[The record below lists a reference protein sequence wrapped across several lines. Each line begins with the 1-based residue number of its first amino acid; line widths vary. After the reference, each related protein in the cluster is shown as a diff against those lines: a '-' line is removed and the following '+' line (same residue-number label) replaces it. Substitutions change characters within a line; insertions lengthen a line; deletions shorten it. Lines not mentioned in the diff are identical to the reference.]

1 MDFDWVAAFV
11 AGLSGMMAM
20 VGFYRWNVGD
30 RAGTWSCLL
39 WALFGALAL
48 ILRRQ
53 H

>member
-11 AGLSGMMAM
+11 AGLSGMMALA
-20 VGFYRWNVGD
+20 GFYRWDVGD
-30 RAGTWSCLL
+30 RVGTWFCLPS
-39 WALFGALAL
+39 ALFGALAL